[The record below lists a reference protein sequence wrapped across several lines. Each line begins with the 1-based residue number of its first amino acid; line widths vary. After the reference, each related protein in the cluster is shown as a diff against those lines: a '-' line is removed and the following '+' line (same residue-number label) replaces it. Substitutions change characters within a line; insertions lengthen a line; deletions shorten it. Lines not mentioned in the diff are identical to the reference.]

1 MTTVDTLIDD
11 CASEPIHI
19 PGSIQPHGLLL
30 TLSEPALEVLQASS
44 NLSGALGLD
53 AQRLSGQALASVLGS
68 EAAVQVSRALAD
80 LDAFE

>member
-1 MTTVDTLIDD
+1 MTTLDTLIDD

-44 NLSGALGLD
+44 NLTVALGLD
-53 AQRLSGQALASVLGS
+53 AERISGQALASVLGS
-68 EAAVQVSRALAD
+68 KAAAQVV
-80 LDAFE
+80 LDRKSVV